1 MVTAKIS
8 LTKDGTYCLNDP
20 NRYTYHAVFKKSF
33 AICFGFCT
41 FMLPCRLELPHGHQ
55 VVALFQRVDT
65 SEHYSHHPHIT
76 TSCKC
81 SGHTSPPFALAPGY
95 HSPQCGL
102 DNFFWIN
109 FLLSGV
115 FGFSFPEWQKWLNGW
130 SSCHKSLRYE
140 VTRRQGWI
148 IFLFWWARGYKFFPL
163 KTAFATPPKKP
174 NSKQVISTF
183 PGGWRVAASSRCFK
197 SSA

>member
-1 MVTAKIS
+1 MFLS
-8 LTKDGTYCLNDP
+8 LDVYMSLQGDRKDQSHQDGTYCLNDP
-20 NRYTYHAVFKKSF
+20 NRYTYYAVFKKSF

-76 TSCKC
+76 TSRKC

-102 DNFFWIN
+102 ENF
-109 FLLSGV
+109 SG
-115 FGFSFPEWQKWLNGW
+115 
-130 SSCHKSLRYE
+130 
-140 VTRRQGWI
+140 
-148 IFLFWWARGYKFFPL
+148 
-163 KTAFATPPKKP
+163 
-174 NSKQVISTF
+174 STF
-183 PGGWRVAASSRCFK
+183 SCREFLGPVFQSDRND
-197 SSA
+197 